1 MMERIK
7 YLQTE
12 SDNWEDI
19 DIPTTLST
27 PVTTSEAAAAI
38 AALRPALPD
47 VPSDAAMQ
55 RACVALVARLLG
67 VAP

>member
-27 PVTTSEAAAAI
+27 PVTSSEAAAAI
-38 AALRPALPD
+38 APTVTR
-47 VPSDAAMQ
+47 VGG
-55 RACVALVARLLG
+55 RTARLISLSWPPEG
-67 VAP
+67 T